1 MKMGAAE
8 GATQMINVL
17 RIRIGTR
24 IQKSLKGVVSV
35 AGGNLARKEE
45 AINSHPNNAIQ
56 QMMIWKQGLTRSL
69 DISQYR

>member
-8 GATQMINVL
+8 GAAQMINVL

-56 QMMIWKQGLTRSL
+56 QMIWKQGLTRSL